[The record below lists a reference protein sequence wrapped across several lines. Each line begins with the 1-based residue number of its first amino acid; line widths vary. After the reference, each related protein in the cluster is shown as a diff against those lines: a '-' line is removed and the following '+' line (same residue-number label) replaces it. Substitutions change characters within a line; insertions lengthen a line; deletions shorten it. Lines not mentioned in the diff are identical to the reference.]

1 MKNKKMAIILIGS
14 VVLIGLFIG
23 LIVLLSSSSNERKK
37 SNIEE
42 SIIDT
47 ATRESNSIDDKE
59 KKDFII
65 IDVDKYLEIL
75 NNDQLSIVIVGR
87 SGCEYCQIAEPIL
100 QKISK
105 DYDLDINYLSVDTFD
120 EEDNDKF
127 LESDSYFKEKGGVS
141 TPTILI
147 IKDKEI
153 KTRLEGL
160 YTTDDYIAFFK
171 ENSVIN

>member
-1 MKNKKMAIILIGS
+1 MNNKKMAIILIGS

-75 NNDQLSIVIVGR
+75 NGDELSVVIVGR

-120 EEDNDKF
+120 KEDNDRF
-127 LESDSYFKEKGGVS
+127 LESDSYFKEKGGVA

-147 IKDKEI
+147 IEDKEI
-153 KTRLEGL
+153 IKNETVNLRVE
-160 YTTDDYIAFFK
+160 
-171 ENSVIN
+171 INE